1 MTALITFQKPIPIL
15 AGQSG
20 GLLPRRKD
28 FVLSK
33 KEIGDRIKTLR
44 QARNVTQVELARMI
58 GAQQTNLSQIE
69 RGVRGVGV
77 GQILKLSQALRVTPD
92 KLIGSQKSAAPPR
105 PQNERLLKRVRHIEK
120 LPAEHQDAVVRMLD
134 AFLGT
139 QPRQAAHA

>member
-1 MTALITFQKPIPIL
+1 M
-15 AGQSG
+15 
-20 GLLPRRKD
+20 PRRKD

-33 KEIGDRIKTLR
+33 KEIGERIRAAR

-77 GQILKLSQALRVTPD
+77 GQILKLCQALKVTPD
-92 KLIGSQKSAAPPR
+92 NLIGGQKPAASLR

-139 QPRQAAHA
+139 QPRQAAQV

>member
-1 MTALITFQKPIPIL
+1 MDQSTFRKPIPIL
-15 AGQSG
+15 PGHSG
-20 GLLPRRKD
+20 GLLPRAKD

-33 KEIGDRIKTLR
+33 KEIGSRIKALR

-58 GAQQTNLSQIE
+58 GSQQTSLSQIE
-69 RGVRGVGV
+69 RGIRGVGV
-77 GQILKLSQALRVTPD
+77 GQILKLSQALKVTPD
-92 KLIGSQKSAAPPR
+92 KLIGAQKSAIPSR

-139 QPRQAAHA
+139 QPRQAAQA